1 MKWEVKKLRDVC
13 EIVTDT
19 PPEYDGEKD
28 YFSTGAISNDEF
40 DLPEKVTYKERPS
53 RANSYPKTGD
63 VGFAKMKFT
72 NKVLLINSK
81 LNGSIF
87 STGFCF
93 LRPNNSLDY
102 RYLFQFII
110 SHSFQKLK
118 DLYASDGIMGGIKN
132 SDVRQIEIPVPPLS
146 EQKRIVALLDKAL
159 ESIAK
164 AKENAEKNL
173 KNAKKVFE
181 SYLQKVFENKGEE
194 WEEKK
199 LEEICTKITDGVHKK
214 PKYVSEGIPFIKINN
229 LTDGPKISF
238 KNVSYITKKD
248 HELFCKRT
256 KPEKGDILITKD
268 GTIGIIKVID
278 TDIEFSI
285 FVSVALIKP
294 LSKEITSYLKY
305 VLMSPIIQ
313 NQIKPKGTALKHLY
327 LKDLRNYMIPIA
339 PLSEQMKIVF
349 KLDELYT
356 KTQALDDI
364 YNQKFKVLE
373 ELKQSILQKAF
384 KGELTEASA

>member
-305 VLMSPIIQ
+305 VLISPMIQ
-313 NQIKPKGTALKHLY
+313 NQIKPKGAALKHLY
-327 LKDLRNYMIPIA
+327 LKDLKNFM
-339 PLSEQMKIVF
+339 
-349 KLDELYT
+349 
-356 KTQALDDI
+356 
-364 YNQKFKVLE
+364 
-373 ELKQSILQKAF
+373 
-384 KGELTEASA
+384 